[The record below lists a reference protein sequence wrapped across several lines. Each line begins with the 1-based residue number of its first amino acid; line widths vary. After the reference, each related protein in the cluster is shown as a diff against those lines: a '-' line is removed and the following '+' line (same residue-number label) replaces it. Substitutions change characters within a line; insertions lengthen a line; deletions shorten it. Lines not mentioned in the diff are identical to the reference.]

1 MLKFWSNL
9 TIGYGL
15 FMAILPTFHIIKMYR
30 SKSSDGQSMVTI
42 VGLEIGF
49 AVWLV
54 YGFLIE
60 DSVIIIPNIIALLI
74 GVIYLYTVRYYRG
87 KI

>member
-1 MLKFWSNL
+1 MLEFWSKL

-15 FMAILPTFHIIKMYR
+15 FMAILPAFHIIKMYR

-49 AVWLV
+49 AVWLI
-54 YGFLIE
+54 YGFLIG
-60 DSVIIIPNIIALLI
+60 DFVIIIPNTIALLI
-74 GVIYLYTVRYYRG
+74 GVFYLYAVRHYRE